1 MDSKQEG
8 QRTQDELSSFYE
20 QAVVQLGQR
29 NFAEALQLWETIQQS
44 KGDLNYA
51 DTQNV
56 EARAKEGLCA
66 DLYSQAL
73 GALVQR
79 KPRQA
84 LALWAQVLKIDPHY
98 PDSQEV
104 KRQVQEG
111 ISQCEEWYAQARESL
126 DQKDP
131 QHALVLWNQILEI
144 DPQFPDEEGIGR
156 RANKQVAGCT
166 IWYDQAKDALA
177 QQAPYQALE
186 LWERV
191 RQITPHYPDSQDV
204 EKRARQMIARQEA
217 EGARRKRSWI
227 IIAALIGIGLLLVLA
242 VLFASGVFSSSP
254 AATDTPTPTLLPSPR
269 PKTATPTPTASPE
282 PTEAPTQTPESTAT
296 ATPTVTT
303 TPTPTTPPTPT
314 PTEAPPDLATAVQS
328 SSIFEAP
335 SSASRELAV
344 IGVGETVAV
353 LGRSASGGWFYVRDD
368 QGAQGFAYAS
378 RFEWPG
384 DFESLP
390 IQDAVGTPPPVTP
403 SPRPTSE
410 GSYPPLTMD
419 FWQLDGTQWCA
430 ESAWHQ
436 SVWIRGQGGDGVYTY
451 YRDGELLAGPL
462 SNEGYSFEVSSASG
476 AIILK
481 GRVVSG
487 DGQAVEMDLY
497 VPEPDCD

>member
-8 QRTQDELSSFYE
+8 QRAQGELDGLYA
-20 QAVVQLGQR
+20 QAVAQLGQR

-44 KGDLNYA
+44 QGDLDYA
-51 DTQNV
+51 DAQNV

-66 DLYSQAL
+66 NLYSQAL

-84 LALWAQVLKIDPHY
+84 LALWAQVLEIDPHY

-104 KRQVQEG
+104 KRQAQEG

-126 DQKDP
+126 GQKDP
-131 QHALVLWNQILEI
+131 QHALALWNQILEI
-144 DPQFPDEEGIGR
+144 DPQFPDDEGIGR
-156 RANKQVAGCT
+156 RANKQVAGCM

-177 QQAPYQALE
+177 QQTPYQALE

-204 EKRARQMIARQEA
+204 EKRARHMIAQQEA
-217 EGARRKRSWI
+217 EGARRKRSCI
-227 IIAALIGIGLLLVLA
+227 IIAVLIGAGLSLVLA
-242 VLFASGVFSSSP
+242 VLFAGGIFSSSP
-254 AATDTPTPTLLPSPR
+254 AATETPTLLPSPPPTR
-269 PKTATPTPTASPE
+269 TSTPTASPE
-282 PTEAPTQTPESTAT
+282 PTEMPTQTPAPTAT
-296 ATPTVTT
+296 ATPTAS
-303 TPTPTTPPTPT
+303 PTPTATPT

-335 SSASRELAV
+335 SATSRELAV

-353 LGRSASGGWFYVRDD
+353 LGRSASGGWFYVRDE
-368 QGAQGFAYAS
+368 QGVQGYAYAP

-384 DFESLP
+384 DWESLP
-390 IQDAVGTPPPVTP
+390 IQDAAGVPVSVTP
-403 SPRPTSE
+403 SPGPASE

-419 FWQLDGTQWCA
+419 FWQLDGTVRCM
-430 ESAWHQ
+430 ESVWYQ
-436 SVWIRGQGGDGVYTY
+436 SVWIRGQGGNGVYTY
-451 YRDGELLAGPL
+451 YRDGQLLAGPL
-462 SNEGYSFEVSSASG
+462 TNEGYSFEVSSASG